1 MRVLHPLPQR
11 GSTQPLV
18 QVLGILSLKVE
29 EAHVVSLVDNAANI
43 ITSFVFQAVF
53 FLHPAGPLKVVGAVI
68 VGSSVLLIG
77 GTKIWKH
84 KKITKESVSA

>member
-1 MRVLHPLPQR
+1 MRILHPLPQR
-11 GSTQPLV
+11 GATQSLV

-53 FLHPAGPLKVVGAVI
+53 FLNPAGPLKVVGAVI

-84 KKITKESVSA
+84 KKMIKESVSA

>member
-1 MRVLHPLPQR
+1 M
-11 GSTQPLV
+11 
-18 QVLGILSLKVE
+18 LGILSLKVE

-43 ITSFVFQAVF
+43 ITSFAFQAVV

-68 VGSSVLLIG
+68 VGFSVLLIG